1 MPGRIMSR
9 RDLVALCLT
18 AVLHIAA
25 LIVMAATE
33 ADRFASAAF
42 LLSWALLNFFW
53 LALVRR
59 PVVAAPLSLE
69 LIVAFIP
76 LSRG

>member
-1 MPGRIMSR
+1 
-9 RDLVALCLT
+9 
-18 AVLHIAA
+18 
-25 LIVMAATE
+25 
-33 ADRFASAAF
+33 

-59 PVVAAPLSLE
+59 PVVAALLSLE